1 MDQKKP
7 QENVAALKA
16 KNAALEAALDEAS
29 RRQGGNMPPTE
40 YPSLPQNT
48 RFPSRANFPD
58 DPADKVAAQNVG
70 LQAAQAPQPPR
81 PPIAAPPAPAPQ
93 AMQPNPQQQNFA
105 QSQNPAF
112 NVNRGM
118 PDMSALDEAY
128 RRQSQ
133 GG

>member
-1 MDQKKP
+1 
-7 QENVAALKA
+7 
-16 KNAALEAALDEAS
+16 
-29 RRQGGNMPPTE
+29 
-40 YPSLPQNT
+40 
-48 RFPSRANFPD
+48 
-58 DPADKVAAQNVG
+58 
-70 LQAAQAPQPPR
+70 
-81 PPIAAPPAPAPQ
+81 
-93 AMQPNPQQQNFA
+93 MQMNPQQGNFA